1 MSRPFVGARSRSIVR
16 LGVSLGEGRAAGL
29 RVGRLVEGAATRP
42 SRPVMVVV
50 DTREVGYVGQW
61 QAKA

>member
-1 MSRPFVGARSRSIVR
+1 M
-16 LGVSLGEGRAAGL
+16 SLGEGRAAGL